1 MEAYRQAVAIAP
13 TDVPTLRE
21 LATLYMRA
29 ERFQD
34 AAAILRRAANQR
46 PDDLVV
52 KQELGH
58 ALQRNG
64 DPEGAAQVYEGIL
77 AAAPQA
83 NVTRGLLAEVR
94 ISQGRFDEAI
104 GLFQAGLA
112 REANAALLHRG
123 LASALE
129 RAGRD
134 AEAAAEYREYARL
147 APGAADAQE
156 LAARAAAL
164 ERRAAPT
171 S

>member
-1 MEAYRQAVAIAP
+1 MQ
-13 TDVPTLRE
+13 
-21 LATLYMRA
+21 
-29 ERFQD
+29 
-34 AAAILRRAANQR
+34 
-46 PDDLVV
+46 
-52 KQELGH
+52 QELGH

-64 DPEGAAQVYEGIL
+64 DPE
-77 AAAPQA
+77 APRRSTKGSWPPLPRPI
-83 NVTRGLLAEVR
+83 VTRGLLAEVR
-94 ISQGRFDEAI
+94 IAQGRFDEAI

-112 REANAALLHRG
+112 RDANVPLLHRG

-134 AEAAAEYREYARL
+134 TEAAAEYREYARL

-164 ERRAAPT
+164 DRRERLST

>member
-1 MEAYRQAVAIAP
+1 
-13 TDVPTLRE
+13 L
-21 LATLYMRA
+21 
-29 ERFQD
+29 
-34 AAAILRRAANQR
+34 
-46 PDDLVV
+46 

-58 ALQRNG
+58 ALQKSG
-64 DPEGAAQVYEGIL
+64 DAEGAAQVYEGIL
-77 AAAPQA
+77 ADAPFA
-83 NVTRGLLAEVR
+83 NVTRGLLAETR
-94 ISQGRFDEAI
+94 IAQGRFDDAI
-104 GLFQAGLA
+104 AIFQAGLA
-112 REANAALLHRG
+112 REANAPLLHRG

-164 ERRAAPT
+164 DRRAASST

>member
-1 MEAYRQAVAIAP
+1 VAIGP
-13 TDVPTLRE
+13 TNVETIRE
-21 LATLYMRA
+21 LATLYMQA
-29 ERFQD
+29 NRFQD
-34 AAAILRRAANQR
+34 AATILRRAASHR
-46 PDDLVV
+46 PDDLAVQ
-52 KQELGH
+52 QELGH

-64 DPEGAAQVYEGIL
+64 DPDGAAQVYEGIL

-83 NVTRGLLAEVR
+83 IVTRGLLAEVR
-94 ISQGRFDEAI
+94 IAQGRFDEAI

-112 REANAALLHRG
+112 RDANVPLLHRG

-134 AEAAAEYREYARL
+134 TEAAAEYREYARL

-164 ERRAAPT
+164 EARAAST

>member
-1 MEAYRQAVAIAP
+1 MPLLRAAAEPASGRPRPEAGARPRPRSAAATRKAPRAVYEEI
-13 TDVPTLRE
+13 
-21 LATLYMRA
+21 LAT
-29 ERFQD
+29 
-34 AAAILRRAANQR
+34 
-46 PDDLVV
+46 
-52 KQELGH
+52 
-58 ALQRNG
+58 
-64 DPEGAAQVYEGIL
+64 
-77 AAAPQA
+77 APQA
-83 NVTRGLLAEVR
+83 HVTRGLLAEVR
-94 ISQGRFDEAI
+94 IAQGRFDEAI
-104 GLFQAGLA
+104 AIFQAGIA
-112 REANAALLHRG
+112 RDASAPLLHRG